1 MLFAR
6 GTFAALGRESEMV
19 IVRKPYPKHK
29 AGLAA
34 IPLYVA
40 AFLPCAVLSTR
51 WWLVLLL
58 WIPCWFLI
66 DIAVFRFLIWQVNSL
81 RRPIWRPLLMI
92 VGVGLLV
99 DLGVVGLIY
108 AVS

>member
-1 MLFAR
+1 
-6 GTFAALGRESEMV
+6 MV
-19 IVRKPYPKHK
+19 SIVRKPYPKHK

-40 AFLPCAVLSTR
+40 AFLPIAVLSTQ

-66 DIAVFRFLIWQVNSL
+66 DIAVSRFLIWQVNSL
-81 RRPIWRPLLMI
+81 RRPIWKSLLMV

-99 DLGVVGLIY
+99 DLSVVGLIY
-108 AVS
+108 AMS